1 MGFAPLNLTISSILK
16 EIIVL
21 KSLLLETQKVL
32 DRGTIKLL
40 HDKALNT
47 VNLLAHGEIFLRKD
61 ELEEKLNNQFD
72 AFSAANDATILF
84 LNELLKAK
92 QEVLTQKRDI
102 LKSYI
107 ELKLQISGGKN
118 YTYNPVLTSYL
129 KDDQDFINRIKN
141 ILHRFTDFK
150 YPALMVGKDYLSLSD
165 NIVSNDQLYVLFP
178 EAEASHFDLLYNPV
192 YVNSIRKYFYKNN
205 NTNIFAA
212 LPENQ
217 FSLITSTVFEDTTPD
232 SQIVD
237 YFKSIKSL
245 LRPGGCLFFTFFD
258 YTNVASFEL
267 VEQITQAGSN
277 IMDPDVVLPAIRFY
291 DDYKR
296 IIEGLGMSIDMLI
309 QGNTHNLMVVR
320 KDGELKSIKAKK
332 VIGEIITV

>member
-1 MGFAPLNLTISSILK
+1 MDFAPLNLTASSIIK
-16 EIIVL
+16 EINVL
-21 KSLLLETQKVL
+21 KSLILETQTVL
-32 DRGTIKLL
+32 DRGAIKLL

-61 ELEEKLNNQFD
+61 ELEKKLNNQFG

-84 LNELLKAK
+84 LTELLNAK
-92 QEVLTQKRDI
+92 EQ
-102 LKSYI
+102 
-107 ELKLQISGGKN
+107 
-118 YTYNPVLTSYL
+118 VLTSYL

-217 FSLITSTVFEDTTPD
+217 FSLITSTVFEDTLPD

-296 IIEGLGMSIDMLI
+296 IIEGLGMSIDMLV

>member
-1 MGFAPLNLTISSILK
+1 MDFAPLNLTASSIIK
-16 EIIVL
+16 EINVL
-21 KSLLLETQKVL
+21 KSLILETQTVL
-32 DRGTIKLL
+32 DRGAIKLL

-61 ELEEKLNNQFD
+61 ELEKKLNNQFG

-84 LNELLKAK
+84 LTELLNAK
-92 QEVLTQKRDI
+92 EQVLTKKRDV

-107 ELKLQISGGKN
+107 ELKIQVSNGKN

-129 KDDQDFINRIKN
+129 KDDKDFINRIKN
-141 ILHRFTDFK
+141 LLHRFTDFK
-150 YPALMVGKDYLSLSD
+150 YPALMLGKDYLSLSD
-165 NIVSNDQLYVLFP
+165 YIVSNDQLFVLFP
-178 EAEASHFDLLYNPV
+178 EAEASHFDLLYNPE

-232 SQIVD
+232 SRIVD
-237 YFKSIKSL
+237 YFKSIKNL

-258 YTNVASFEL
+258 YTNATSFEL
-267 VEQITQAGSN
+267 IEEIIQSGSN
-277 IMDPDVVLPAIRFY
+277 IMNPDIVLPAMRFY

-296 IIEGLGMSIDMLI
+296 IIEGLGMSIDMLV
-309 QGNTHNLMVVR
+309 QGSTHNLMVVR
-320 KDGELKSIKAKK
+320 KDGELKTVKAKK